1 VKPGSG
7 WAEAARDPVR
17 SASPFAVVPVAAA
30 AALVF
35 RIGVGTRAGGA
46 AAGDGA
52 LVPTGVGVDVV
63 VV

>member
-1 VKPGSG
+1 MVKPGSG
-7 WAEAARDPVR
+7 WADAARDPVR
-17 SASPFAVVPVAAA
+17 SVSPFVAVAVA